1 MSIRKIVSTVAVAA
15 VIAFA
20 GVSIVQAE
28 DALPREGFVSTSA
41 VKIGPKHIVMS
52 DGDARL
58 EDGVFADDEMETAF
72 MSGVPQHV
80 LDTLEVH

>member
-1 MSIRKIVSTVAVAA
+1 MSIRKIVSSIAVVAA
-15 VIAFA
+15 IALT
-20 GVSIVQAE
+20 GVSIAQAE

-80 LDTLEVH
+80 LVTLEVH